1 MYQFTVHKHMEAVM
15 DIEVDIIAIE
25 DIKETTPTEA
35 EEDSKTTKPM
45 ENQSIRMRE
54 VTYFSIMMA
63 TPLMY
68 PNNSIQPLLF
78 NPQLWKLPKLT
89 EAEEPQEVTED
100 PIEDEDSD
108 RTEVLIKDLDQ
119 VEEQIGE
126 HKEETTT
133 DKDHIKDS
141 EEDRNIIEDLEEDK
155 NLIEDKDSMEA
166 QGEVQTKDREVE
178 DLPSLIVTIGTAW
191 HAKREDTITY
201 FSVPSSRTIFQ
212 EVIMSYQ
219 SPEKYVSNA
228 SQQLAHTIPVIT
240 HTQRLQGLDL

>member
-1 MYQFTVHKHMEAVM
+1 MHQFTAHKSMEITM
-15 DIEVDIIAIE
+15 DTEADIITIE

-35 EEDSKTTKPM
+35 EEDSKTTKPT

-54 VTYFSIMMA
+54 VTYFSILME

-78 NPQLWKLPKLT
+78 NPQLWKHPNLT

-108 RTEVLIKDLDQ
+108 KTEAMIKDLAQ

-155 NLIEDKDSMEA
+155 DSMEA

-191 HAKREDTITY
+191 YAKREDTITY

-219 SPEKYVSNA
+219 SPKKYVNNA

-240 HTQRLQGLDL
+240 HTQKITRIGSVTYIN